1 MAPIY
6 TCIGVLV
13 YIPQGPSKPP
23 PVPSPNRFAPVAPT
37 FFFPLMAAFDCPVAT
52 LDLLGQDSLL
62 LGSLLHAL
70 GTVMYCATN
79 APLAPTMA
87 ATLLDFLW
95 ALRYHN
101 EAYVNHSSHTTI
113 HTVSQHIILIY
124 NSIVDIGSSYLVGMF
139 VRVFCLLSACWW
151 HPHPS
156 FRQGWRED

>member
-1 MAPIY
+1 MR
-6 TCIGVLV
+6 GVQSRGKRLFGRGSEQKQESSPRYGTRHPGTHIHMYWCVV

-23 PVPSPNRFAPVAPT
+23 SVPSPNRFAPVAPT

-62 LGSLLHAL
+62 LGSLLHTL

-87 ATLLDFLW
+87 AALLDFLW

-101 EAYVNHSSHTTI
+101 EAYVIHSSHTTI
-113 HTVSQHIILIY
+113 YTVSQHIIY
-124 NSIVDIGSSYLVGMF
+124 
-139 VRVFCLLSACWW
+139 
-151 HPHPS
+151 
-156 FRQGWRED
+156 